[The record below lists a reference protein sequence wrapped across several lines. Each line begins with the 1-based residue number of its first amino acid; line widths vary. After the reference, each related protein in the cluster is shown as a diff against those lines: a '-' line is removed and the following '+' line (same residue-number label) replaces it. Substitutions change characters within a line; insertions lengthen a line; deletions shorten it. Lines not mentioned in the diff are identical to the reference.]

1 MMPSKSKVIVDL
13 RGPGWLSSHSNGEA
27 CVLGRTVISG
37 YVEVAID
44 DLQNDDSKSSRA
56 LYNIKQRESEFQFF
70 THNLKIRT
78 SHCTLNLLTPQIH

>member
-1 MMPSKSKVIVDL
+1 MMPSNSKVIVAL

-27 CVLGRTVISG
+27 CVLGRTSISG

-56 LYNIKQRESEFQFF
+56 LYNMKQRESEVPFF
-70 THNLKIRT
+70 TQSLKIRT
-78 SHCTLNLLTPQIH
+78 SHIILNLPTPQIH